1 MFFVRLSIAWLFS
14 MNNKTNLSE
23 FAGVFFIKFLCKQL
37 DFIKITLR
45 SLVLI
50 QYFECVLFTDCCFC
64 SFWCRGG
71 SFFLPFFL
79 FSVKCTLVSCLSH
92 VCVCLHVMRVYL
104 LASVYV
110 LLECVTLMHK
120 VSRSACYFVVPNI
133 ILFVWFSFFFFYF
146 LIALGFTYLSRFP
159 LSSYSF
165 SDYGGWW
172 DFCRAFFFLLLLL
185 LPFCVYR
192 LACMGMATKKR
203 EKRTE
208 TMFSE
213 L

>member
-50 QYFECVLFTDCCFC
+50 QYFECVLFTDCCYCF
-64 SFWCRGG
+64 FWCRGG

-133 ILFVWFSFFFFYF
+133 ILFVWFSFFFLLLFDCSR
-146 LIALGFTYLSRFP
+146 IYLFI
-159 LSSYSF
+159 SF
-165 SDYGGWW
+165 SS
-172 DFCRAFFFLLLLL
+172 FIIFFF
-185 LPFCVYR
+185 R
-192 LACMGMATKKR
+192 LWRVVRFLSCIF
-203 EKRTE
+203 
-208 TMFSE
+208 FSSSSVVAF
-213 L
+213 LCL